1 MNVFSASPVQSCDPT
16 SGRLRKP
23 RPPHDPEG
31 RRGAMGEGVFSFFRD
46 LSGLMLLFA
55 LVTGVWAF
63 LTMGILAFLDAWF
76 GIDLLAR
83 WKKRK

>member
-1 MNVFSASPVQSCDPT
+1 MS
-16 SGRLRKP
+16 
-23 RPPHDPEG
+23 
-31 RRGAMGEGVFSFFRD
+31 EGVFSFFRD

-63 LTMGILAFLDAWF
+63 LDAWF

-83 WKKRK
+83 WRKSK

>member
-1 MNVFSASPVQSCDPT
+1 MS
-16 SGRLRKP
+16 
-23 RPPHDPEG
+23 
-31 RRGAMGEGVFSFFRD
+31 EGVFSFFRD

-63 LTMGILAFLDAWF
+63 LIMGILAALREWF

-83 WKKRK
+83 WRERK